1 MQKLFNYRFFTLINI
16 IIIWQAL
23 AVMINSN
30 DFPTPVNVLI
40 SLYYHTF
47 EDELL
52 FHLGVTL
59 YRVFIAFLF
68 AMIIGIFFG
77 ILMGNYKK
85 IDKNLDSLLTLG
97 LNMPALVTI
106 ILCYI
111 WFGLTDAAAIFAVI
125 INKVPTV
132 VVTIREGCKAI
143 NKDFMEISK
152 VYKLS
157 RQDTF
162 FKIYLPQIYPYVMV
176 SARSG
181 LSLIWKIVLVVELL
195 GRSSGVGFQLSMFF
209 QFFDIT
215 SILAY
220 SFAFIIVILFIENF
234 ILQPIE
240 KKVTA
245 WR

>member
-1 MQKLFNYRFFTLINI
+1 MYEFFNNRFFILIHI
-16 IIIWQAL
+16 IIIWQIV
-23 AVMINSN
+23 AVILNSTI
-30 DFPTPVNVLI
+30 FPTPINVLL

-52 FHLGVTL
+52 FHLGITL
-59 YRVFIAFLF
+59 YRVFIAFVF
-68 AMIIGIFFG
+68 AMVIGILFG
-77 ILMGNYKK
+77 ILMGTYKK
-85 IDKNLDSLLTLG
+85 IDNYLDSLLILG

-111 WFGLTDAAAIFAVI
+111 WFGLSDLAAILAVI

-132 VVTIREGCKAI
+132 IVTIREGCKAV
-143 NKDFMEISK
+143 NKELMEISK

-157 RQDTF
+157 KLDTF
-162 FKIYLPQIYPYVMV
+162 FKVYLPQIYPYVMV

-195 GRSSGVGFQLSMFF
+195 GRSSGIGFQLSMFF

-220 SFAFIIVILFIENF
+220 SFSFIIVILFIESF
-234 ILQPIE
+234 ILQPME

>member
-16 IIIWQAL
+16 IIIWQAI
-23 AVMINSN
+23 AVMINSPE
-30 DFPTPVNVLI
+30 FPTPVNVLI

-59 YRVFIAFLF
+59 YRVFIAFVF
-68 AMIIGIFFG
+68 AMGIGIFFG
-77 ILMGNYKK
+77 ILMGTYEKV
-85 IDKNLDSLLTLG
+85 DKNLDSLLTLG

-111 WFGLTDAAAIFAVI
+111 WFGLTDVAAIFAVI

-132 VVTIREGCKAI
+132 IVTIREGCKAV
-143 NKDFMEISK
+143 NKELMEISK

-157 RQDTF
+157 KYDTF
-162 FKIYLPQIYPYVMV
+162 KKIYLPQIYPYIMV

-234 ILQPIE
+234 ILQPVE
-240 KKVTA
+240 KKVTQ

>member
-1 MQKLFNYRFFTLINI
+1 
-16 IIIWQAL
+16 
-23 AVMINSN
+23 MINSPE
-30 DFPTPVNVLI
+30 FPTPVNVLI

-59 YRVFIAFLF
+59 YRVFIAFVF
-68 AMIIGIFFG
+68 AMGIGIFFG
-77 ILMGNYKK
+77 ILMGTYEKV
-85 IDKNLDSLLTLG
+85 DKNLDSLLTLG

-111 WFGLTDAAAIFAVI
+111 WFGLTDVAAIFAVI

-132 VVTIREGCKAI
+132 IVTIREGCKAV
-143 NKDFMEISK
+143 NKELMEISK

-157 RQDTF
+157 KYDTF
-162 FKIYLPQIYPYVMV
+162 KKIYLPQIYPYIMV

-234 ILQPIE
+234 ILQPVE
-240 KKVTA
+240 KKVTQ

>member
-23 AVMINSN
+23 AVMINSPE
-30 DFPTPVNVLI
+30 FPTPVNVLI

-59 YRVFIAFLF
+59 YRVFIAFVF
-68 AMIIGIFFG
+68 AMGIGIFFG
-77 ILMGNYKK
+77 ILMGSYEK

-132 VVTIREGCKAI
+132 IVTIREGCKAV
-143 NKDFMEISK
+143 NKELMEISK

-157 RQDTF
+157 KSDTF
-162 FKIYLPQIYPYVMV
+162 KKIYLPQIYPYVMV

-234 ILQPIE
+234 ILQPVE

>member
-23 AVMINSN
+23 AIMINSN

-59 YRVFIAFLF
+59 YRVFIAFVF
-68 AMIIGIFFG
+68 AMVIGIFFG

-85 IDKNLDSLLTLG
+85 VDKNLDSLLTLG

-111 WFGLTDAAAIFAVI
+111 WFGLTDVAAIFAVI

-132 VVTIREGCKAI
+132 IVTIREGCKAI

-157 RQDTF
+157 KQDTF